1 MNDLAQS
8 HIRAHWEDM
17 RAGRKMPLRSEIDP
31 REMSPYLSNSFILH
45 QAKTGDVRF
54 RVAGM
59 AINELM
65 GMELRAMPLRS
76 IIVPEERARF
86 SATLQHAFEEPEIQ
100 EYRLVAD
107 YDGKPRLT
115 AQLLIL
121 PLKGD
126 YPNSDRAMGCLTTEG
141 PIGVPP
147 RRFRVENVLR
157 TSLNTGFMTRST
169 QSHHAEQALEA
180 VGFSEAHAPFT
191 RETKVP
197 YLRVVK

>member
-1 MNDLAQS
+1 MTHPAQS

-31 REMSPYLSNSFILH
+31 REMSPYLSYSFILH

-59 AINELM
+59 AVNELM

-76 IIVPEERARF
+76 LIVPEERATF
-86 SATLQHAFEEPEIQ
+86 SSTLQKVFEEPEIQ
-100 EYRLVAD
+100 EYRLVSD
-107 YDGKPRLT
+107 RYGKPRL
-115 AQLLIL
+115 QGHLLIL

-126 YPNSDRAMGCLTTEG
+126 FPNSDRAMGCFTTEG
-141 PIGVPP
+141 PIGVAP
-147 RRFRVENVLR
+147 RRFSVQNVLR
-157 TSLNTGFMTRST
+157 TSLNTGLMTRST
-169 QSHHAEQALEA
+169 EMQQPERALEA
-180 VGFSEAHAPFT
+180 VGFSEAQTPFT